1 MSAEASNNSGSSQ
14 SKYVQRKKHIPLTF
28 KVINLFFSLI
38 GFLLLAWLFSIVVEI
53 IGLFFFWSNE
63 GALHS
68 QEILKQ
74 ELDYLNTD
82 FKTSIIDTA
91 PAVIAFDSAILIK
104 YYLFEWTHLI
114 EFFEWLKEVPQ
125 GASDMRISI
134 ARIAYATNEYFQAI
148 INTTLIFAV
157 RVSVATLSMPAFA
170 FVGTA
175 ALVDGLVQRELRIYG
190 GGIER
195 AMVYHHVK
203 PWIKPAVMSTWFFYL
218 GIPFSVHPNYIF
230 VPAMTVFGIA
240 IYLTATLF
248 KKHV

>member
-1 MSAEASNNSGSSQ
+1 MSESTHNSSPVQ

-28 KVINLFFSLI
+28 KIINAVFSIL
-38 GFLLLAWLFSIVVEI
+38 GFLFLAWLVSVVIEIV
-53 IGLFFFWSNE
+53 GQFFFWSDE
-63 GALHS
+63 GSLHS
-68 QEILKQ
+68 HKMLKH
-74 ELDYLNTD
+74 ELAYLNSD
-82 FKTSIIDTA
+82 FKTSIIGSS
-91 PAVIAFDSAILIK
+91 PAVVAFDSAYFIK

-114 EFFEWLKEVPQ
+114 EFYEWLKDVPVD
-125 GASDMRISI
+125 ASEMRVAI
-134 ARIAYATNEYFQAI
+134 ARIAFAVNDYFQAI
-148 INTTLIFAV
+148 INTTLIFAI

-170 FVGTA
+170 FIGTA

-218 GIPFSVHPNYIF
+218 GIPFSIHPNFIF
-230 VPAMTVFGIA
+230 VPAMTIFGIA
-240 IYLTATLF
+240 IYLTAALF